1 MATSTERPETS
12 RNVNTSKSTSIGPGP
27 ARRPTQLQPRTRRAC
42 HAIGVA
48 AVALAA
54 WLSAAPAAAVP
65 FWGAKAS
72 QPVGTPPTDLQ
83 PGEWVWNAAAAP
95 RGPITV
101 LVALGDQRAYVYR
114 NGVRIGYST
123 VSSGRKGYDTPT
135 GVFTILQ
142 KDRDHRSNIYNNAP
156 MPDTMRLTWGG
167 VALHAGGLPGYPS
180 SHGCVHLPSRF
191 ADALFDASP
200 MGMTVVVVGA
210 EASEALARP
219 TALSVVDP
227 WTGATQAAPRLAPG
241 EPFRWEPDKS
251 PAGPVALLFSTAD
264 ERLVVLRNGVEI
276 GRARATVHGEDRAFG
291 AHVFVV
297 REPPGSPATAPPQWI
312 GVAIPGHEDD
322 AGRAPAAQAL
332 ARVALPAE
340 FRASIAPLLVPGTTL
355 YVTDLPILPQST
367 GANLTVL
374 TADPPT

>member
-1 MATSTERPETS
+1 MSTCITTSPRPA
-12 RNVNTSKSTSIGPGP
+12 P
-27 ARRPTQLQPRTRRAC
+27 ARRFRRILHRARTAHRAFV
-42 HAIGVA
+42 VA
-48 AVALAA
+48 ALSLAGGLA
-54 WLSAAPAAAVP
+54 AAPATAVP
-65 FWGAKAS
+65 SWGAKAS
-72 QPVGTPPTDLQ
+72 QPVGTAPSDLKA
-83 PGEWVWNAAAAP
+83 GEWVWNAAAAP

-123 VSSGRKGYDTPT
+123 ISSGRKGYDTPT

-142 KDRDHRSNIYNNAP
+142 KDRDHRSNLYNNAP
-156 MPDTMRLTWGG
+156 MPDTLRLTWGG

-180 SHGCVHLPSRF
+180 SHGCVHLPSKF

-227 WTGATQAAPRLAPG
+227 WSGATRAPPRLAPG
-241 EPFRWEPDKS
+241 EPYRWEPEKS
-251 PAGPVALLFSTAD
+251 PAGPIALLFSTAD
-264 ERLVVLRNGVEI
+264 ERLIVLRNGVEI
-276 GRARATVHGEDRAFG
+276 GRARAAVHGDERAFG

-297 REPPGSPATAPPQWI
+297 REPAPGSPASAQPQWI

-322 AGRAPAAQAL
+322 AGRAPAAQAM
-332 ARVALPAE
+332 ARVGLPPS
-340 FRASIAPLLVPGTTL
+340 FRGLVAPLLVPGTTL

-367 GANLTVL
+367 GASLTVL
-374 TADPPT
+374 TADPPK